1 MKGRILKSGILAAIF
16 SFMIARPVLAA
27 YIDPNTGGMLFQ
39 LLAVLFGIF
48 SGLILLFSSKIKMI
62 FYRGIR
68 FFHNKEP
75 KEGVEAE
82 ADKFLD

>member
-1 MKGRILKSGILAAIF
+1 MKSRILKSGILAAIF

-48 SGLILLFSSKIKMI
+48 SGLILVFSGKIKMAFFRLRRI
-62 FYRGIR
+62 IRGS
-68 FFHNKEP
+68 KSEEKQEP
-75 KEGVEAE
+75 TAQSGN
-82 ADKFLD
+82 